1 MSRKPLD
8 EPIHAAAEHG
18 EVVLEGPDG
27 LAASF
32 TPAAALLSAEHLTA
46 AARQAQRDPQAEGR

>member
-1 MSRKPLD
+1 MSRKPFD

-27 LAASF
+27 LAASL
-32 TPAAALLSAEHLTA
+32 TPAAALLSAEHLAA
-46 AARQAQRDPQAEGR
+46 AARQAQSDPQAEGR